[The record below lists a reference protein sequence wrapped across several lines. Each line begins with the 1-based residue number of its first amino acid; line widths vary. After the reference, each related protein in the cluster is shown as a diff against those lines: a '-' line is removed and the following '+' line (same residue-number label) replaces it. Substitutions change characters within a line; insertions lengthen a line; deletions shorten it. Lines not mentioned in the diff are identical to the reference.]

1 VGSTAEETQRVL
13 DAYERKGSQLTEAE
27 ARAAM
32 AGETVNFDNPNR
44 NDRISNRPS
53 DADLYSGNF
62 HSNYITG
69 NALWT
74 DPRVNNAQRAM
85 IEANYYA
92 TQAGN
97 VAPYSPDQ
105 IKGAA
110 GGGYAG
116 WSYSSGGNR
125 YAYVQPHQEG
135 GQNFIS
141 PTQRTSSDGTTVVY
155 RGYANEP
162 IFGAYAQGTRSPQD
176 MYYSWERTGGI
187 NELRAGTYQFNPQ
200 GAADAAP
207 KDITKKLESI
217 SRVKDKL
224 NDEEKKDKL
233 NNEEKKDKL
242 NNEEKI
248 EVTQEEPLQQAK
260 EPWQEALER
269 YKTDLEAGY
278 AEIRRAQKVYNEK
291 KAAGD
296 MEGAERAHVWANQIR
311 DAMGIA
317 HLYNPIDGSY
327 IGGEPLNVNPNATNI
342 NTNTNPL
349 DTDYL
354 QTMEDLIIEQE
365 LAYIEQQQALLA
377 MERDR
382 QIAELEMIYERQVA
396 EGKLSVREA
405 EEAFEAEKK
414 QIQQDYYE
422 SVQRLNIYA
431 QNMGIANSQ
440 QMIGLM
446 QGDAYRKEQLISDA
460 RSKYNK
466 RVADIRDRI
475 NSLMNERDIG
485 IANANAQYNAGVIN
499 ASAEARLNSSNQL
512 FNLYQTEYQN
522 QYARQIAIEQALLQS
537 QLRIQEMVKQG
548 EITAQQAEIAWER
561 EKERLAIQFGYDVS
575 LANINNAAAAARAAA
590 GRRNRDDDFE
600 LTLLREAESLGI
612 DPDNLPEGA
621 KNLAHAVTMVREQK
635 EDDALIR
642 KAIYEHT
649 LDKKID
655 EAFEAVAQGKPTKPT
670 RSPFATD
677 GDYLDKKYKQQ
688 MEAYERQLKAYNEG
702 KAFLDKYGIEY

>member
-1 VGSTAEETQRVL
+1 MSSTGGSGSTSNSSSSWRDPVTGITYHNITDPTSSYQTQGINGGNTNVVSTPSVTNN
-13 DAYERKGSQLTEAE
+13 AHNTSNYNQYS
-27 ARAAM
+27 
-32 AGETVNFDNPNR
+32 NPT
-44 NDRISNRPS
+44 

-74 DPRVNNAQRAM
+74 DSRLNNAQRAM

-105 IKGAA
+105 IQGAA
-110 GGGYAG
+110 GGGSAG
-116 WSYSSGGNR
+116 WSYGTDGNN
-125 YAYVQPHQEG
+125 YAYVQPYQEG

-141 PTQRTSSDGTTVVY
+141 PTQRTSNDGTTVVY

-162 IFGAYAQGTRSPQD
+162 TYGAYAQGTRSPQD
-176 MYYSWERTGGI
+176 MDYSWERTGGV
-187 NELRAGTYQFNPQ
+187 NELRAGTYQFNSQ
-200 GAADAAP
+200 GAANAAP
-207 KDITKKLESI
+207 KDITKRQESI
-217 SRVKDKL
+217 SRI
-224 NDEEKKDKL
+224 
-233 NNEEKKDKL
+233 KDKL

-248 EVTQEEPLQQAK
+248 EVTQK

-269 YKTDLEAGY
+269 YKTDLDAGY
-278 AEIRRAQKVYNEK
+278 AEILRAQKVYNEK

-296 MEGAERAHVWANQIR
+296 IAGAEKAHVWANQIR
-311 DAMGIA
+311 NAMGIA

-327 IGGEPLNVNPNATNI
+327 IGGVISNPTPLNVNPNATNI

-349 DTDYL
+349 NTDYF
-354 QTMEDLIIEQE
+354 QTMENLIIEEE

-405 EEAFEAEKK
+405 EEALEAEKK
-414 QIQQDYYE
+414 AIDQEYYLA
-422 SVQRLNIYA
+422 SQKLNIYA
-431 QNMGIANSQ
+431 QNMGIQNSQ

-446 QGDAYRKEQLISDA
+446 QGDTYRKQQLSSEATD
-460 RSKYNK
+460 KYNK

-475 NSLMNERDIG
+475 NGLMNERDIG
-485 IANANAQYNAGVIN
+485 IANANAQYNSGVIN
-499 ASAEARLNSSNQL
+499 ASAAARLNSNNQM
-512 FNLYQTEYQN
+512 FNLYQSEHQN
-522 QYARQIAIEQALLQS
+522 QVARQQAIEQALLQS

-548 EITAQQAEIAWER
+548 EITAQQAEVAWER
-561 EKERLAIQFGYDVS
+561 EKERLAIQFGYDVT
-575 LANINNAAAAARAAA
+575 LTNMNNAAAAARAAA
-590 GRRNRDDDFE
+590 GRDSDDGFD
-600 LTLLREAESLGI
+600 LTLLREAMSLGI

-621 KNLAHAVTMVREQK
+621 KNLSHAVTLVREQMQ
-635 EDDALIR
+635 DDAAIR
-642 KAIYEHT
+642 RAVLERTI
-649 LDKKID
+649 DKETD
-655 EAFEAVAQGKPTKPT
+655 EALEAVAQGKPTEPKK
-670 RSPFATD
+670 SPLSIKGNYWD
-677 GDYLDKKYKQQ
+677 IKYRKQ

-702 KAFLDKYGIEY
+702 KAFLDKYGVEY

>member
-1 VGSTAEETQRVL
+1 MSSTGGSGSTSNSSSSWRDPVTGITYHNITDPTSSYQTQGINGGNTNVVSTPSVTNN
-13 DAYERKGSQLTEAE
+13 AHNTSNYNQYS
-27 ARAAM
+27 
-32 AGETVNFDNPNR
+32 NPT
-44 NDRISNRPS
+44 

-74 DPRVNNAQRAM
+74 DSRLNNAQRAM

-105 IKGAA
+105 IQGAA
-110 GGGYAG
+110 GGGSAG
-116 WSYSSGGNR
+116 WSYGTDGNN
-125 YAYVQPHQEG
+125 YAYVQPYQEG

-141 PTQRTSSDGTTVVY
+141 PTQRTSNDGTTVVY

-162 IFGAYAQGTRSPQD
+162 TYGAYAQGTRSPQD
-176 MYYSWERTGGI
+176 MDYSWERTGGT
-187 NELRAGTYQFNPQ
+187 NELRAGTYQFNSQ
-200 GAADAAP
+200 GAANAAP
-207 KDITKKLESI
+207 KDITKRQESI
-217 SRVKDKL
+217 SRI
-224 NDEEKKDKL
+224 
-233 NNEEKKDKL
+233 KDKL

-248 EVTQEEPLQQAK
+248 EVTQK

-269 YKTDLEAGY
+269 YKTDLDAGY
-278 AEIRRAQKVYNEK
+278 AEILRAQKVYNEK

-296 MEGAERAHVWANQIR
+296 IAGAEKAHVWANQIR
-311 DAMGIA
+311 NAMGIA

-327 IGGEPLNVNPNATNI
+327 IGGVISNPTPLNVNPNATNI

-349 DTDYL
+349 NTDYF
-354 QTMEDLIIEQE
+354 QTMENLIIEEE

-405 EEAFEAEKK
+405 EEALEAEKK
-414 QIQQDYYE
+414 AIDQEYYLA
-422 SVQRLNIYA
+422 SQKLNIYA
-431 QNMGIANSQ
+431 QNMGIQNSQ

-446 QGDAYRKEQLISDA
+446 QGDTYRKQQLSSEATD
-460 RSKYNK
+460 KYNK

-475 NSLMNERDIG
+475 NGLMNERDIG
-485 IANANAQYNAGVIN
+485 IANANAQYNSGVIN
-499 ASAEARLNSSNQL
+499 ASAAARLNSNNQM
-512 FNLYQTEYQN
+512 FNLYQSEHQN
-522 QYARQIAIEQALLQS
+522 QVARQQAIEQALLQS

-548 EITAQQAEIAWER
+548 EITAQQAEVAWER
-561 EKERLAIQFGYDVS
+561 EKERLAIQFGYDVT
-575 LANINNAAAAARAAA
+575 LTNMNNAAAAARAAA
-590 GRRNRDDDFE
+590 GRDSDDGFD
-600 LTLLREAESLGI
+600 LTLLREAMSLGI

-621 KNLAHAVTMVREQK
+621 KNLSHAVTLVREQMQ
-635 EDDALIR
+635 DDAAIR
-642 KAIYEHT
+642 RAVLERTI
-649 LDKKID
+649 DKETD
-655 EAFEAVAQGKPTKPT
+655 EALEAVAQGKPTEPKK
-670 RSPFATD
+670 SPLSIKGNYWD
-677 GDYLDKKYKQQ
+677 IKYRKQ

-702 KAFLDKYGIEY
+702 KAFLDKYGVEY